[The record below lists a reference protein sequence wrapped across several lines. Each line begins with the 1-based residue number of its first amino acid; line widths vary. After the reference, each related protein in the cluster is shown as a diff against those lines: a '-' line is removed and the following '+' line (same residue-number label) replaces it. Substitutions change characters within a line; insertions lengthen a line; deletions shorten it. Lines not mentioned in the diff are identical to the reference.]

1 MRTPQAGTDLLQR
14 LLSAA
19 ELRSRVISSNL
30 ANQST
35 PGYTRNEVQ
44 FEDLLRDS
52 LAESRRPTDLLE
64 VLADLQPEVR
74 PDESAPARPDG
85 NNVTLELE
93 MNALRE
99 NRLLYEAYS
108 AMLRGRFQLLEAAVT
123 ESR

>member
-1 MRTPQAGTDLLQR
+1 MRSQEVATDLLQR
-14 LLSAA
+14 LLTAT

-44 FEDLLRDS
+44 FEALLREAMD
-52 LAESRRPTDLLE
+52 SRRPEDL
-64 VLADLQPEVR
+64 VDALADLEPEVR
-74 PDESAPARPDG
+74 PDRSTAARPDG

-99 NRLLYEAYS
+99 NRLLYEAYA
-108 AMLRGRFQLLEAAVT
+108 AMLRGRFQLLEAAIS
-123 ESR
+123 EGR